1 MNKKKKKMKKV
12 KNEKRKSTIY
22 KIEKMTHKLEK
33 YFINRN
39 YE

>member
-22 KIEKMTHKLEK
+22 KIEKMTHKL
-33 YFINRN
+33 
-39 YE
+39 